1 VPRNV
6 ERLGTGEKH
15 LRTGHL
21 DWVGVNAEHRGHT
34 EEHRLKPVP
43 LYNCEMGMGM
53 KDARSTEQ
61 RLAAS
66 KKLDRMT
73 ALEIVRLMNRE
84 DRKVGRAVG
93 RELPAIAQAVDAIV
107 AAMRAGGRLIYVG
120 AGSSGRMAVLDAAE
134 CPPTF
139 GISRKQMIALIAGGR
154 RAVTGA
160 VEGAEDS
167 AANGARDLRRL
178 KLGRRDVVVGIAASG
193 TTPYVLGAMKFARGR
208 GATTI
213 AVMANR
219 DMPLA
224 RLAKIAI
231 GVEVGAEVL
240 TGSTRLKAGTSQKMV
255 LNMLSTAVMVKLGH
269 VYENLMIDAVMT
281 NKKLQGRAVRI
292 LMEAS
297 GAGVSAAEDALRAA
311 GHDMRVGLVMLKLG
325 VEAGAARKKL
335 KAAGGNLRTSLG
347 E

>member
-1 VPRNV
+1 MRATTDGYNEVMPSQRN
-6 ERLGTGEKH
+6 EK
-15 LRTGHL
+15 R
-21 DWVGVNAEHRGHT
+21 R
-34 EEHRLKPVP
+34 
-43 LYNCEMGMGM
+43 
-53 KDARSTEQ
+53 TEQ

-66 KKLDRMT
+66 KNLDRMT
-73 ALEIVRLMNRE
+73 AVEILRLMNRE
-84 DRKVGRAVG
+84 DRKVAAAVG
-93 RELPAIAQAVDAIV
+93 REVPAIARAVDAILRG
-107 AAMRAGGRLIYVG
+107 MRAGGRLIYVG

-139 GISRKQMIALIAGGR
+139 GISPKRMVALIAGGR

-167 AANGARDLRRL
+167 GANGARNLRRL
-178 KLGRRDVVVGIAASG
+178 KLKRNDVVVGIAASG
-193 TTPYVLGAMKFARGR
+193 TTPYVLGAMKYARGR
-208 GATTI
+208 GATTV

-231 GVEVGAEVL
+231 AVEVGAEVL

-269 VYENLMIDAVMT
+269 AYQNLMIDAVLT
-281 NKKLQGRAVRI
+281 NKKLHRRAVRI

-297 GAGVSAAEDALRAA
+297 GESVSAAEDALRAA

-325 VEAGAARKKL
+325 VPPKEARRRMRRAH
-335 KAAGGNLRTSLG
+335 GNLRLALG

>member
-1 VPRNV
+1 MNSRRKD
-6 ERLGTGEKH
+6 ER
-15 LRTGHL
+15 R
-21 DWVGVNAEHRGHT
+21 
-34 EEHRLKPVP
+34 
-43 LYNCEMGMGM
+43 
-53 KDARSTEQ
+53 TEQ
-61 RLAAS
+61 RLTAS
-66 KKLDRMT
+66 KNLDRVT
-73 ALEIVRLMNRE
+73 AAEIVRLMNRE
-84 DRKVGRAVG
+84 DRKVAAAVR
-93 RELPAIAQAVDAIV
+93 RELPAIARAVDAIV
-107 AAMRAGGRLIYVG
+107 EAMRGGGRLIYVG

-139 GISRKQMIALIAGGR
+139 GISKKKMIALIAGGR

-178 KLGRRDVVVGIAASG
+178 KLGRSDVVVGIAASG
-193 TTPYVLGAMKFARGR
+193 TTPYVLGAMKFARRR
-208 GATTI
+208 GALTV

-224 RLAKIAI
+224 RLAKIVI

-255 LNMLSTAVMVKLGH
+255 LNMLSTAVMARLGH
-269 VYENLMIDAVMT
+269 VYENLMIDAVLT
-281 NKKLQGRAVRI
+281 NEKLHERAVRI

-297 GAGVSAAEDALRAA
+297 GASVSAAEDALRAA
-311 GHDMRVGLVMLKLG
+311 GHSMRVGLVMLKLG
-325 VEAGAARKKL
+325 VSVVEARKR
-335 KAAGGNLRTSLG
+335 LRATPDDLRLALG